1 MKKFFA
7 LFLAL
12 ALAFSPICF
21 AADVDVQDGGTDQ
34 GRART
39 LNFGDGIVA
48 TVSGGVASISAA
60 AAAITSGTIT
70 GVTTISGVSVI
81 ATQYLRMLY
90 VASTNLRPASGAPA
104 GSMIQLGQVASA
116 NDCGVASFGTN
127 VYAVC
132 ISNGTDWKA
141 I

>member
-1 MKKFFA
+1 MKKFLALLAIFA
-7 LFLAL
+7 LVFA
-12 ALAFSPICF
+12 PIAF

-39 LNFGDGIVA
+39 LNFGDGVTA

-70 GVTTISGVSVI
+70 GATTISGATVV

-90 VASTNLRPASGAPA
+90 VASASLRPASGAPA
-104 GSMIQLGQVASA
+104 GSIISIGNAANA
-116 NDCGVASFGTN
+116 NDCGATATGSTFVVCKSDGTN
-127 VYAVC
+127 W
-132 ISNGTDWKA
+132 STL
-141 I
+141 